1 MATRGPLAA
10 AFDGAF
16 MSPQALSSAELR
28 AWLRIADTPGL
39 TPAALR
45 ALLDTFGSPAGLLDA
60 PDDAI
65 AAASSAATAQAVRA
79 GMRGDLDARTD
90 ATLAWLDAPGNGI
103 VTLGDPAYP
112 PRLLDLH
119 DPPPLLYVKGRV
131 ALLHARS
138 IAIVGSR
145 HATPQG
151 LADATRFA
159 RTLSDAGLAIIS
171 GLALGIDGAAHRGG
185 LDGRSGTIA
194 VIGTGA
200 DLVYPARHRPLA
212 HEIAAH
218 GAIVSE
224 WPLGTPA
231 RAWHFPQR
239 NRLIAA
245 LASGAL
251 VVEAAPRSGSLITA
265 RLANEMGR
273 DVFAVPGS
281 IHAPLAQG
289 CHALIRDGAKL
300 TATPEDVLEEYGL
313 SEWSRRAPGHVEAAA
328 GANPGSVAAS
338 FVDAGDCGGISAG
351 SDGGSSC
358 RNVGVGV
365 GVGVGADAGT
375 GSGTGAH
382 ENPCTGSDMTSTTDE
397 NAGVHDGTTTPAA
410 PSTCSTAERAVL
422 ATLGYGPVTYEWL
435 AEHSGLSDDAL
446 HRALLALELAGRVAS
461 LPGGRFARLDAA
473 ATPPARGVLHSGA

>member
-1 MATRGPLAA
+1 MAARGPLAV
-10 AFDGAF
+10 AFDGF
-16 MSPQALSSAELR
+16 LMSPHALSAAELR
-28 AWLRIADTPGL
+28 AWLQLADAPGL
-39 TPAALR
+39 APATLR
-45 ALLDTFGSPAGLLDA
+45 VLLDVFGSPGALLDA

-65 AAASSAATAQAVRA
+65 AAASGPAVAQAVRESE
-79 GMRGDLDARTD
+79 RGDLDARVD
-90 ATLAWLDAPGNGI
+90 AVHAWLDAPGNAI

-131 ALLHARS
+131 ALLHARA

-159 RTLSDAGLAIIS
+159 HTLSDAGFAIAS
-171 GLALGIDGAAHRGG
+171 GLALGIDAAAHRGG

-231 RAWHFPQR
+231 RAAHFPQR

-245 LASGAL
+245 LASGVL

-273 DVFAVPGS
+273 DVFAMPGS

-300 TATPEDVLEEYGL
+300 TATPDDVLDEYG
-313 SEWSRRAPGHVEAAA
+313 PGDRPSTTPGDPGPAARA
-328 GANPGSVAAS
+328 GAP
-338 FVDAGDCGGISAG
+338 
-351 SDGGSSC
+351 
-358 RNVGVGV
+358 
-365 GVGVGADAGT
+365 ADP
-375 GSGTGAH
+375 H
-382 ENPCTGSDMTSTTDE
+382 RPE
-397 NAGVHDGTTTPAA
+397 H
-410 PSTCSTAERAVL
+410 AVL
-422 ATLGYGPVTYEWL
+422 AALGYGPVTYEWL
-435 AEHSGLSDDAL
+435 VERSGLPDDAL
-446 HRALLALELAGRVAS
+446 HQALLALELAGCVAG
-461 LPGGRFARLDAA
+461 LPGGRFVRLDASA
-473 ATPPARGVLHSGA
+473 APQPPRGMLQSPA

>member
-1 MATRGPLAA
+1 MRRMRGESTPAYHATCNRPRACAQPHRIISDDENFNMATRVSLAV
-10 AFDGAF
+10 AFDGF
-16 MSPQALSSAELR
+16 LMSPHPLSAAALR
-28 AWLRIADTPGL
+28 AWLQLAEAPGL
-39 TPAALR
+39 TPAVLR
-45 ALLDTFGSPAGLLDA
+45 VLLDAFGSPRALIDA

-65 AAASSAATAQAVRA
+65 AAASSPAAAQAVRA
-79 GMRGDLDARTD
+79 SERADLDAR
-90 ATLAWLDAPGNGI
+90 AAAALAWRDAPGNCI
-103 VTLGDPAYP
+103 VPLGDPAYP

-131 ALLHARS
+131 ALLHARG

-159 RTLSDAGLAIIS
+159 RILSDAGLAIVS

-185 LDGRSGTIA
+185 LDGRSSTIA

-200 DLVYPARHRPLA
+200 DLVYPARHRALA

-231 RAWHFPQR
+231 RAAHFPQR

-265 RLANEMGR
+265 RLANELGR
-273 DVFAVPGS
+273 DVFAMPGS

-300 TATPEDVLEEYGL
+300 TATPEDVLDEYGL
-313 SEWSRRAPGHVEAAA
+313 RTESPGDAPPAAA
-328 GANPGSVAAS
+328 TSG
-338 FVDAGDCGGISAG
+338 DA
-351 SDGGSSC
+351 
-358 RNVGVGV
+358 
-365 GVGVGADAGT
+365 T
-375 GSGTGAH
+375 
-382 ENPCTGSDMTSTTDE
+382 EQ
-397 NAGVHDGTTTPAA
+397 
-410 PSTCSTAERAVL
+410 AVL
-422 ATLGYGPVTYEWL
+422 AALGYGPVTYEWL
-435 AEHSGLSDDAL
+435 AERSGLSDDAL

-461 LPGGRFARLDAA
+461 VAGGRFVRLGGPAA
-473 ATPPARGVLHSGA
+473 PQLACGVLHSPA